1 MADNIWAV
9 PLALS
14 NFNIVVAVLGGF
26 ISLFGLVSY
35 LLKENY
41 YLSEARGPWAE
52 HSLGKIGY
60 LMPRTISRVLSE
72 NISNSGEN
80 SRVISRI
87 SSMSRWFSSGKADP
101 EAIAKAGVDG
111 QPLSNASVSGP
122 SEPHPMLHPVPPR
135 LHTVD
140 EDSTSQ
146 EDAMPARRR
155 EIRFYDEPE
164 PRPADMVASSSE
176 APLYTVP
183 QASPPGIGVPEP
195 KAVDTRLMELGSFP
209 SESHAHSE

>member
-1 MADNIWAV
+1 
-9 PLALS
+9 
-14 NFNIVVAVLGGF
+14 
-26 ISLFGLVSY
+26 
-35 LLKENY
+35 
-41 YLSEARGPWAE
+41 
-52 HSLGKIGY
+52 
-60 LMPRTISRVLSE
+60 MPRTISRVLSE

-101 EAIAKAGVDG
+101 DAKASVGG
-111 QPLSNASVSGP
+111 QPVSNASVSGP

-164 PRPADMVASSSE
+164 PRPADVVASSSE
-176 APLYTVP
+176 SVPPLYTVP
-183 QASPPGIGVPEP
+183 QASPPGVELPEP
-195 KAVDTRLMELGSFP
+195 KAVDPRPMELGTFP
-209 SESHAHSE
+209 SESHPHSE